1 MSDIAYRRRQI
12 AGVDLFFR
20 EAGDRANPTLLLL
33 HGFPS
38 SSFMFRDLIPRLA
51 DRLHLVAPD
60 YPGFGSTESP
70 APGDFEYTFD
80 RLADVIEALVDAER
94 IDRFGIYIQD
104 YGAPVGMR
112 LATRRPEAV
121 EAVVVQNGNAYEE
134 GFSEAWAP
142 LRDGLWRERTPATEA
157 PIVDA
162 FVSPDGIRANWTAGA
177 RNPEALCPDGWNM
190 DRWFMS
196 LPHRRAIQLDLLY
209 DYRTNL
215 ALYPVFQSW
224 LRQRR
229 PPVLIAWGE
238 QDPYFTVA
246 GARAYLRDQP
256 NAQLHLLPT
265 GHFALE
271 EEVDSIARLIRDFFD
286 TEA

>member
-1 MSDIAYRRRQI
+1 
-12 AGVDLFFR
+12 
-20 EAGDRANPTLLLL
+20 
-33 HGFPS
+33 
-38 SSFMFRDLIPRLA
+38 
-51 DRLHLVAPD
+51 
-60 YPGFGSTESP
+60 
-70 APGDFEYTFD
+70 
-80 RLADVIEALVDAER
+80 
-94 IDRFGIYIQD
+94 
-104 YGAPVGMR
+104 
-112 LATRRPEAV
+112 
-121 EAVVVQNGNAYEE
+121 
-134 GFSEAWAP
+134 
-142 LRDGLWRERTPATEA
+142 
-157 PIVDA
+157 
-162 FVSPDGIRANWTAGA
+162 
-177 RNPEALCPDGWNM
+177 M

-196 LPHRRAIQLDLLY
+196 LPHRPAIQLDLLY

-256 NAQLHLLPT
+256 NAQLHLLRT

-271 EEVDSIARLIRDFFD
+271 EEVDNIARLIRDFYD